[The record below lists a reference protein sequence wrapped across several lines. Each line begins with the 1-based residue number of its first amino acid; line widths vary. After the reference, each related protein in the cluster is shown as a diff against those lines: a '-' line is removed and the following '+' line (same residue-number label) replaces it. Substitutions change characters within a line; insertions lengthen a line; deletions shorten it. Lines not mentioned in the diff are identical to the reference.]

1 MDKKKKAPKANGDA
15 DKIYKKRCAVYER
28 VAITLF
34 ISAIFFVGLC
44 LVFLKRPEFSEIEK
58 RKLAE
63 KPELTAESYFDGSF
77 ASGFTKYFSDTVPY
91 REKLVEL
98 SSGCLFCS
106 RDRSCRFSC
115 SFSFLSNSNSS
126 FSASFVCS
134 LFIRHPD
141 INTYLSAKS
150 KEKF

>member
-1 MDKKKKAPKANGDA
+1 MDKKKKTPKANGDA

-63 KPELTAESYFDGSF
+63 KPELKAILTAALPADLPSISP
-77 ASGFTKYFSDTVPY
+77 TRCRTV
-91 REKLVEL
+91 K
-98 SSGCLFCS
+98 SWW
-106 RDRSCRFSC
+106 
-115 SFSFLSNSNSS
+115 SFLH
-126 FSASFVCS
+126 
-134 LFIRHPD
+134 R
-141 INTYLSAKS
+141 
-150 KEKF
+150 

>member
-63 KPELTAESYFDGSF
+63 KPELTAESYFNGSF
-77 ASGFTKYFSDTVPY
+77 ASGFTKYFPHFHGD
-91 REKLVEL
+91 
-98 SSGCLFCS
+98 SGRNHVKRC
-106 RDRSCRFSC
+106 
-115 SFSFLSNSNSS
+115 
-126 FSASFVCS
+126 
-134 LFIRHPD
+134 
-141 INTYLSAKS
+141 
-150 KEKF
+150 

>member
-1 MDKKKKAPKANGDA
+1 MDKKNKTPKANGDA
-15 DKIYKKRCAVYER
+15 DKIYKKRCA

-77 ASGFTKYFSDTVPY
+77 ASAIFSTCFTCI
-91 REKLVEL
+91 LM
-98 SSGCLFCS
+98 
-106 RDRSCRFSC
+106 
-115 SFSFLSNSNSS
+115 
-126 FSASFVCS
+126 
-134 LFIRHPD
+134 
-141 INTYLSAKS
+141 
-150 KEKF
+150 

>member
-77 ASGFTKYFSDTVPY
+77 ASGLPSISPTRCRTV
-91 REKLVEL
+91 K
-98 SSGCLFCS
+98 SWW
-106 RDRSCRFSC
+106 
-115 SFSFLSNSNSS
+115 SFLH
-126 FSASFVCS
+126 
-134 LFIRHPD
+134 R
-141 INTYLSAKS
+141 
-150 KEKF
+150 